1 MNIEYEV
8 RVLGIDVLNFQKK
21 LEELGAV
28 KKWERLQKR
37 YTYDFTPKRDNS
49 SGET

>member
-8 RVLGIDVLNFQKK
+8 RVLEIDVLNFQKK

-28 KKWERLQKR
+28 KKW
-37 YTYDFTPKRDNS
+37 
-49 SGET
+49 